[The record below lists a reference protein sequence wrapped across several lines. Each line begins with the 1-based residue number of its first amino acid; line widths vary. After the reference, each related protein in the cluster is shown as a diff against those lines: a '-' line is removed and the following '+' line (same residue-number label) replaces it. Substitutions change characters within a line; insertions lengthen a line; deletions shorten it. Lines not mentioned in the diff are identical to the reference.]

1 MPVDNVLKLYSKTIR
16 SSFLHY
22 GFWDNPSEVSLE
34 SLTLQ
39 DLKIA
44 QLRYAEHLCSYIPSD
59 VNSVLD
65 VGCGIGGNAEYL
77 LSKGFHVETLSPD
90 NYQKRVISDKF
101 NKKMIFHHTK
111 FENYDSKKKYDLVL
125 ESESACY
132 IKIDAG
138 FKKAKQI
145 LNKKGY
151 LLVSDYFVHF
161 RDESKSPH
169 FKSSHDMNI
178 YLESAQKNGF
188 ELVKQY
194 DQTDNTMPT
203 LEYAD
208 YFLERFIKPSLDYGF
223 YSAKKNYP
231 TISKMIEKMIGSKW
245 DKKKQQLDLID
256 SKKFKKYRKYM
267 IYLFKKKYAE

>member
-1 MPVDNVLKLYSKTIR
+1 MSVDNVLKLYSKTIR

-22 GFWDNPSEVSLE
+22 GFWDKPNEISLE
-34 SLTLQ
+34 SLTLH
-39 DLKIA
+39 DLKNA

-59 VNSVLD
+59 VSSIID

-77 LSKGFHVETLSPD
+77 LSKGFEVEALSPD
-90 NYQKRVISDKF
+90 NYQKKVINDKF

-111 FENYDSKKKYDLVL
+111 FENFSTRKKYDLVL

-132 IKIDAG
+132 IKIDEG
-138 FKKAKQI
+138 FKKAKNI
-145 LNKKGY
+145 LNQEGY

-161 RDESKSPH
+161 RDQSKSPH
-169 FKSSHDMNI
+169 FKSSHDMNN
-178 YLESAQKNGF
+178 YLDSAKKNGF
-188 ELVKQY
+188 NLVKQY

-231 TISKMIEKMIGSKW
+231 TISKMIEKMIRPKW
-245 DKKKQQLDLID
+245 DKKKEQLDLID
-256 SKKFKKYRKYM
+256 SEKFKKYRKYM
-267 IYLFKKKYAE
+267 IYLFKKI

>member
-101 NKKMIFHHTK
+101 NKKMIFH
-111 FENYDSKKKYDLVL
+111 
-125 ESESACY
+125 
-132 IKIDAG
+132 
-138 FKKAKQI
+138 
-145 LNKKGY
+145 
-151 LLVSDYFVHF
+151 
-161 RDESKSPH
+161 
-169 FKSSHDMNI
+169 
-178 YLESAQKNGF
+178 
-188 ELVKQY
+188 QY
-194 DQTDNTMPT
+194 
-203 LEYAD
+203 
-208 YFLERFIKPSLDYGF
+208 RC
-223 YSAKKNYP
+223 
-231 TISKMIEKMIGSKW
+231 
-245 DKKKQQLDLID
+245 
-256 SKKFKKYRKYM
+256 
-267 IYLFKKKYAE
+267 